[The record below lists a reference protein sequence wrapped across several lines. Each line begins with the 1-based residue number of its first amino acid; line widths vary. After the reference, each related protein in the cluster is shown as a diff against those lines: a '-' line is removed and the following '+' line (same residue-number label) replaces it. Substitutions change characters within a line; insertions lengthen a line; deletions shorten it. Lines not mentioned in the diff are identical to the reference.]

1 MRVSD
6 AVRAA
11 ETIMSTKRCTRAT
24 LPKLLRDLWHSGA
37 MRIGIM
43 LRHFEQQEGGVKV
56 YTKKLLPLLF
66 SQGVRHRY
74 ILIYQNPKLLGTY
87 AQYPNVEEVA
97 VRMPGTVTWDQLA
110 VPWVVHSK
118 KIDLIFNPKFTVPFF
133 ATAKKMFV
141 LHGSE
146 WFVIPEH
153 FKKHDQW
160 YFNAFVPL
168 YCKRA
173 DAFIAVSNAVKAD
186 AVRHTGVKPDKVF
199 AIHNGFDPQLF
210 KPVREP
216 DQRRAVRDKYNLPDK
231 YILWCGQIESRKN
244 VARLLR
250 AFALI
255 KDKVPHQLVLA
266 GEQRWSTRA
275 ELQVVQELKL
285 EQRILFPGWI
295 QHTDLPAVYS
305 LADLFA
311 FPSLYEGFG
320 IPLIEAMACGCP
332 IVTADTCAPPEVLD
346 GAGYLVDPLK
356 VEEIAA
362 GMLKV
367 LNDAPLRST
376 MIARGLERATAFGWE
391 KCAAQV
397 LAVFDTL
404 EART

>member
-1 MRVSD
+1 M
-6 AVRAA
+6 
-11 ETIMSTKRCTRAT
+11 K
-24 LPKLLRDLWHSGA
+24 
-37 MRIGIM
+37 IGVM
-43 LRHFEQQEGGVKV
+43 LRHYEQQEGGVKV

-66 SQGVRHRY
+66 SQGARHRY
-74 ILIYQNPKLLGTY
+74 VLIYQNRKLLGTY

-97 VRMPGTVTWDQLA
+97 AGMPGTVTWDQIA
-110 VPWVVHSK
+110 VPWVAHVNK
-118 KIDLIFNPKFTVPFF
+118 LDLIFNPKFTIPFF
-133 ATAKKMFV
+133 AKAKKMFV

-153 FKKHDQW
+153 FKKYDQW

-173 DAFIAVSNAVKAD
+173 DAFVAVSNAVKAD
-186 AVRHTGVKPDKVF
+186 AVRHTGVNPDKVF
-199 AIHNGFDPQLF
+199 AIHNGFDPGLF
-210 KPVREP
+210 KPLLDP
-216 DQRRAVRDKYNLPDK
+216 DQRRAARDRYNLPDK
-231 YILWCGQIESRKN
+231 FILWCGQIESRKN
-244 VARLLR
+244 VSRLLR
-250 AFALI
+250 AFASI

-275 ELQVVQELKL
+275 ELQVVRELNL

-346 GAGYLVDPLK
+346 GAGCLVDPLS
-356 VEEIAA
+356 VEAIAA

-367 LNDAPLRST
+367 LQDAPLRSS
-376 MIARGLERATAFGWE
+376 MIARGLDRAKAFGWE

-397 LAVFDTL
+397 LDVFDTL
-404 EART
+404 EERT